1 MTEEFKENEKIKVN
15 FEYNEQI
22 VSLLCEPY
30 KTIGEIKK
38 KALRKIYGA
47 NKGLHCYYLN
57 RDLYRKENEQLG
69 NFFPKRKVIN
79 LVLMMPLKLLGEN
92 DENNQEEFFGE
103 PLLNTNLYSNLYN
116 HTTNK
121 LKSPIFYAKKKYSK
135 NLAKT
140 ERNLE
145 SRLHPAKSFALSNNS
160 RNNKFPSL
168 MDDTY
173 EEENPNYFCS
183 NCDKRTIGYFCRNCQ
198 DFLCEECKK
207 LPKHNNH
214 LTIKI
219 DPFNLEENIKLY
231 IMIIQTD
238 IEQNININEEYYKN
252 FYESDSGIDNDGYR
266 ERLIKKLEKLA
277 LLYISI
283 ITKLKQTYSKTNNEG
298 VDMIINE
305 YNLNSRIISGELN
318 NILTDIYS
326 NYTQTR
332 KKMVFNQ
339 FKNYFNMIN
348 EKEKNWNILTKNILV
363 FKVNN
368 DINEKLTRF
377 YEKTENELD
386 ELMNSKTPF
395 LLEKKEIEFI
405 EKVCGPNITGE
416 ENSKKDEELIDEEND
431 RNKEVQ
437 LLKEKTERRIKN
449 KKEKENIERKE
460 IKSLQNDEVSSEM
473 TVSVPSSKG
482 EEKKRNMNKKKT
494 AFTKK

>member
-1 MTEEFKENEKIKVN
+1 M
-15 FEYNEQI
+15 I
-22 VSLLCEPY
+22 V
-30 KTIGEIKK
+30 
-38 KALRKIYGA
+38 
-47 NKGLHCYYLN
+47 
-57 RDLYRKENEQLG
+57 
-69 NFFPKRKVIN
+69 
-79 LVLMMPLKLLGEN
+79 
-92 DENNQEEFFGE
+92 
-103 PLLNTNLYSNLYN
+103 
-116 HTTNK
+116 
-121 LKSPIFYAKKKYSK
+121 
-135 NLAKT
+135 
-140 ERNLE
+140 
-145 SRLHPAKSFALSNNS
+145 
-160 RNNKFPSL
+160 
-168 MDDTY
+168 
-173 EEENPNYFCS
+173 
-183 NCDKRTIGYFCRNCQ
+183 
-198 DFLCEECKK
+198 
-207 LPKHNNH
+207 
-214 LTIKI
+214 
-219 DPFNLEENIKLY
+219 
-231 IMIIQTD
+231 QTD
-238 IEQNININEEYYKN
+238 IEQNIHTNEEYYKN
-252 FYESDSGIDNDGYR
+252 FYENDSGIDNDGYR

-326 NYTQTR
+326 NFTQTR

-377 YEKTENELD
+377 YEKIENELD

-416 ENSKKDEELIDEEND
+416 ENSKKDEEIIDEEND

-460 IKSLQNDEVSSEM
+460 IKSLQNDDVSSEM